1 VTPQE
6 YLAWLDAVEA
16 KERGGAAAAAAAMA
30 EHVADRIRNDTLT
43 RRRHAPGQYY
53 KAKRGDPPSYASGKF
68 AASIYST
75 PAESAQGGL
84 LASAYVG
91 SMDKR
96 AKLFEYGGCVLKPTS
111 RSVMHWVDS
120 GGSWYHAEL
129 RVDVEHPWLRPT
141 VEETIDDGSL
151 RRAAIDA
158 FRPYDP

>member
-1 VTPQE
+1 MTPEQ

-16 KERGGAAAAAAAMA
+16 KERQGAAAAAEAMA
-30 EHVADRIRNDTLT
+30 RHIADRIRNDTLR

-53 KAKRGDPPSYASGKF
+53 KAKPGEPPSYSSGKL
-68 AASIYST
+68 ADSIYST
-75 PAESAQGGL
+75 PAEPSQGGL

-96 AKLFEYGGCVLKPTS
+96 AKLFEFGGCVLRPTS

-129 RVDVEHPWLRPT
+129 RVDVAHPFLRPA
-141 VEETIDDGSL
+141 VEEAIDDGSL
-151 RRAAIDA
+151 RQAAIDA